1 MNSADPRNWMWSEA
15 CAMLERAERL
25 HRQFFQPGPAE
36 TAAWEPPIDVFET
49 GSEVR
54 VVAALPGVEPRDL
67 KVFVGNGELV
77 IAGTRRPPALAQE
90 AVIHRLEVPYGRFE
104 RRIPISA
111 ALELTRSE
119 LVSGCLTL
127 SLAKRR

>member
-1 MNSADPRNWMWSEA
+1 MNSVDPRIWMWSEA

-25 HRQFFQPGPAE
+25 HRQFFQPSAAE
-36 TAAWEPPIDVFET
+36 TAAWEPPVDIFET
-49 GSEVR
+49 GTEVR
-54 VVAALPGVEPRDL
+54 VVAALPGVEPHDL
-67 KVFVGNGELV
+67 KVYRAGGELV
-77 IAGTRRPPALAQE
+77 IAGLRRPPALARE

-127 SLAKRR
+127 SLTKRR